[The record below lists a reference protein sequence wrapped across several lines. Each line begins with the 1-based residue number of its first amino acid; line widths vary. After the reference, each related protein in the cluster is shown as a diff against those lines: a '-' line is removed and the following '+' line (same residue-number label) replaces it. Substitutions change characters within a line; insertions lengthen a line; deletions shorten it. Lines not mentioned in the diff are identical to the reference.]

1 MAIVEGSDKFPFTT
15 GGSNSFLQLNNSEN
29 AKELIAMVLIVVF
42 ILERFR
48 GDESGDSVG
57 GVIQ

>member
-1 MAIVEGSDKFPFTT
+1 MVEGSDKFSFTT

-29 AKELIAMVLIVVF
+29 AKEPMAIVLTIVF

>member
-1 MAIVEGSDKFPFTT
+1 MVEGSDKFSFTT

-29 AKELIAMVLIVVF
+29 AKEPMAMVLIIVF

-48 GDESGDSVG
+48 GDESGDSAG
-57 GVIQ
+57 EVIQ

>member
-1 MAIVEGSDKFPFTT
+1 MVEGSDKFSFTT

-29 AKELIAMVLIVVF
+29 AKEPMAMVLIIVF